1 MTRRGCFRVVR
12 KWLASVLLLVLP
24 FSLGGC
30 VWLAV
35 PGLAYSGYKYE
46 QKHNSKYEQKHNSP
60 QVSSQSTHNSRSSRR
75 RVRRRSTQK
84 ADARKIVDEEMWRG

>member
-1 MTRRGCFRVVR
+1 MTRRGRFRVVR

-35 PGLAYSGYKYE
+35 PGLAYSGY
-46 QKHNSKYEQKHNSP
+46 KYEQKHNSP